1 MSLPTHFW
9 SKTAQYDCIVWTA
22 AANSK
27 GYGCFLVDG
36 QSQLVHRLAW
46 EEVNGPIPEDM
57 TIDHLCRVRTCVNVK
72 HLELVTIAENNRR
85 KQVAG
90 GLKAGDRCYREHD
103 LTEDNVYRHPRG
115 HIECKTCRR
124 ENRAAKKAGH
134 TRRALAEAKLA
145 QTSGHT
151 SPAAGGTPEAAAR
164 KGSQPAVSG
173 THLGT

>member
-72 HLELVTIAENNRR
+72 HLELVTIAEIGR
-85 KQVAG
+85 AS
-90 GLKAGDRCYREHD
+90 CRER
-103 LTEDNVYRHPRG
+103 V
-115 HIECKTCRR
+115 
-124 ENRAAKKAGH
+124 
-134 TRRALAEAKLA
+134 
-145 QTSGHT
+145 
-151 SPAAGGTPEAAAR
+151 
-164 KGSQPAVSG
+164 
-173 THLGT
+173 